1 MGAVDLKVGGVVLG
15 TVLVF
20 TLVANAIPQVQ
31 SDVPELISFGA
42 EVTSEELV
50 AAGQSL
56 FDGAGGC
63 TACHSETPGGRG
75 PNLLT
80 SYEGEGTIGQRCGDR
95 PQGVAC
101 KEYLYSSLILPADYL
116 VGEYAPIMP
125 SVERTMNQQQIWA
138 LVAFLESQGGEVTVT
153 GADIQTEEPGSDG
166 AVAGGAAAGPAI
178 AASDPDEIVN
188 QSCTICHILGGL
200 GVELGP
206 ALDGIGGRLSAEEI
220 RTAILDP
227 GAAVPEGF
235 EDFLGLM
242 PASFGDQLTANQLE
256 SVITYLSGLQ

>member
-1 MGAVDLKVGGVVLG
+1 MGAVDLKVGGVVFG
-15 TVLVF
+15 TILVF

-42 EVTSEELV
+42 EVTAEELV
-50 AAGQSL
+50 AAGQNL
-56 FDGAGGC
+56 FEGAGGC
-63 TACHSETPGGRG
+63 IACHSETPGGRG

-80 SYEGEGTIGQRCGDR
+80 SYEGEGTIGQRCTDR
-95 PQGVAC
+95 VSGVAC
-101 KEYLYSSLILPADYL
+101 KEYLYSALILPADYL

-125 SVERTMNQQQIWA
+125 AVDRTMNQQQIWA

-153 GADIQTEEPGSDG
+153 GADIQIDEPGGAEAGIAG
-166 AVAGGAAAGPAI
+166 AVGPALTTD
-178 AASDPDEIVN
+178 DPSEILG
-188 QSCTICHILGGL
+188 QSCTLCHQLEGA

-206 ALDGIGGRLSAEEI
+206 PLDGIGARLSAEEI

-227 GAAVPEGF
+227 GAAAPEGF

-242 PASFGDQLTANQLE
+242 PATFGDQLSANQLE
-256 SVITYLSGLQ
+256 SVITYLSALQ

>member
-15 TVLVF
+15 TVLLF

-56 FDGAGGC
+56 FEGAGGC
-63 TACHSETPGGRG
+63 IACHSETPGGRG

-80 SYEGEGTIGQRCGDR
+80 SYEGEGTIGQRCADR
-95 PQGVAC
+95 TQGVAC
-101 KEYLYSSLILPADYL
+101 KEYLYSSLILPGDYL
-116 VGEYAPIMP
+116 VGEYTPIMP
-125 SVERTMNQQQIWA
+125 SVDRTMNQQQIWA

-153 GADIQTEEPGSDG
+153 GADIQTEEAADG
-166 AVAGGAAAGPAI
+166 GGLAAAGPTI
-178 AASDPDEIVN
+178 AASDPDEIIN

-200 GVELGP
+200 GAELGP
-206 ALDGIGGRLSAEEI
+206 ALDGIGGRLSAEEL

-227 GAAVPEGF
+227 GAAAPEGF

-242 PASFGDQLTANQLE
+242 PATFGDQLTVNQLE